1 MEGIHY
7 LASSPRLPQRRDLN
21 VPHLA
26 CRSRDRRVTYL
37 PAVLILFGAVGC
49 ITIVAF
55 DIMFATRFADP
66 SFFTQYNDLTV
77 SVLANDIALTW
88 YYTGMICYCLWLLAK
103 QKRAVEEAANGNFA
117 AWSNITSRHGKVMWV
132 LIQSGI
138 LYSVTELAFLVCIL
152 LDIYNGEDII
162 NYLNVRIIGFT
173 TTLIILQLNTG
184 GAEVNAS
191 LERSRR
197 RAAQPAAGS
206 VGTGFSIPVFNVAG
220 TIDSKDPESVAYP
233 SMMDANG
240 TDVNQ
245 ISHNNSLPTSTDAK
259 SQSPSASGHAGEHSV

>member
-1 MEGIHY
+1 
-7 LASSPRLPQRRDLN
+7 
-21 VPHLA
+21 
-26 CRSRDRRVTYL
+26 
-37 PAVLILFGAVGC
+37 
-49 ITIVAF
+49 
-55 DIMFATRFADP
+55 MFATRFADP
-66 SFFTQYNDLTV
+66 SFFTQHNDLTV
-77 SVLANDIALTW
+77 SVLASDIALTW
-88 YYTGMICYCLWLLAK
+88 YYTGMICYRLWLLAK
-103 QKRAVEEAANGNFA
+103 QKRAVVDAANGNFA
-117 AWSNITSRHGKVMWV
+117 AWSNITSRHGKVVWV

-162 NYLNVRIIGFT
+162 NYLNVRIIGFA

-220 TIDSKDPESVAYP
+220 TTNSKDPESVAYP

-245 ISHNNSLPTSTDAK
+245 ISRNNSLPTSTDAK
-259 SQSPSASGHAGEHSV
+259 SQSPSASDLAGEHSV